1 MDHYQNAI
9 NNLILCWNNHMMIKF
24 CLKFQHFA
32 IFVGVFLLAFF
43 VNPQKFF
50 FRAFGAGFSLEKCK
64 LHFSRK
70 RTCIKYAKKMQKKC
84 KFGPGPFMQ
93 IYAIYA
99 TCISPPLGSMHPIP
113 RMSVRG

>member
-50 FRAFGAGFSLEKCK
+50 FRAFGAGFPWKNAS
-64 LHFSRK
+64 
-70 RTCIKYAKKMQKKC
+70 CIFHHNELANMQRVQE
-84 KFGPGPFMQ
+84 MQ
-93 IYAIYA
+93 I
-99 TCISPPLGSMHPIP
+99 
-113 RMSVRG
+113 